1 MSKKTLNEATVRQFM
16 KLVNHNKSTINS
28 FISENYTNEEEKM
41 EEVAE
46 ATNEE
51 KMEEGAYE
59 EEVSE
64 MAPMEEEPMAEKE
77 DEEMPPVGDEMPP
90 ADLDADP
97 AGGMGELD
105 VPKDLAMAVIE
116 FADLLKGVMDM
127 DDMDDE
133 GDDGEMPDVPAPAE
147 PEGDDEAPMMEEE
160 EAANEGEMNEDEQ
173 MVQEV
178 ARRVAARILK
188 AKRAK
193 KDLDQ
198 ALGK

>member
-16 KLVNHNKSTINS
+16 KLVNHDNSTIDS
-28 FISENYTNEEEKM
+28 FITEQYNEEEQM
-41 EEVAE
+41 EEAAE

-77 DEEMPPVGDEMPP
+77 DEDAPPVGDEMP
-90 ADLDADP
+90 DMGMDDDP

-127 DDMDDE
+127 EDMDDE
-133 GDDGEMPDVPAPAE
+133 GDDMNMPAPPE
-147 PEGDDEAPMMEEE
+147 PKDDAEAPMMEEE
-160 EAANEGEMNEDEQ
+160 ETASEGE
-173 MVQEV
+173 
-178 ARRVAARILK
+178 
-188 AKRAK
+188 
-193 KDLDQ
+193 
-198 ALGK
+198 